1 MAKKVKK
8 GKITCWI
15 DPDGIATPEKYI
27 QANVK
32 RRDELVT
39 KVMDKVKSLHK
50 TMIKEKEAIEGEI
63 DKYLNELAA
72 EYGEDWKGNAQ
83 LVDFAGENMVV
94 VKINKIVSFDE
105 KLQIAKQKIDK
116 LIGTWS
122 KGASSKI
129 VALVNQ
135 AFQVD
140 SKGKLDKRRILGL
153 QKLKIEDS
161 EWEEAMQIISDS
173 IQIERTK
180 RYVAFFER
188 DEDGEYKPIVLNF
201 SSI

>member
-1 MAKKVKK
+1 MAKKIKK
-8 GKITCWI
+8 GKIVCWV

-50 TMIKEKEAIEGEI
+50 TMIKEKEVIEGEI
-63 DKYLNELAA
+63 DKYLSELAG

-153 QKLKIEDS
+153 QKLKIEDP
-161 EWEEAMQIISDS
+161 EWEEAMQIINDS

-201 SSI
+201 SSL